1 MRNVPSYAGPP
12 AQGVIDRDQGALN
25 IPEVDLVSHDLGK
38 MVAYAFGHVN
48 HAHTGRAIRP

>member
-1 MRNVPSYAGPP
+1 LPSYAGPP

-38 MVAYAFGHVN
+38 MIAYAFGHVN